1 MCGMFSPDPFWS
13 QDFDRTSLT
22 CTRLKPH
29 AIPYVQVLEDTRK
42 RTNDEYM
49 ESANEE
55 SSFSA
60 VCFCSYKQR
69 PRTERLFV
77 SFWFSSDQNNFFSVN
92 MLYLALKEGP
102 SNSDIVAASVEC
114 SVQKRS
120 SMFSMT
126 NH

>member
-60 VCFCSYKQR
+60 
-69 PRTERLFV
+69 
-77 SFWFSSDQNNFFSVN
+77 
-92 MLYLALKEGP
+92 LYLALKEGP